1 MHLSLP
7 PHLSDSAARSSIC
20 LTLVAWMIH
29 GTLGFRFLHFISF
42 LDWALFG
49 CGPSP
54 SYLAHVPFCPVFMGW
69 LVLLPCH
76 CTALLLLWYHL
87 SFYLVVAFRL
97 TSWSSC
103 QPMSYILSSFGL
115 IGLYDN
121 LMNLLIPFLGFPGP
135 FYLFSISYNSHGFT
149 TSFLGLPRPICFL
162 PGHLLFLW
170 A

>member
-1 MHLSLP
+1 MHTLLSSESITFLAFMHLSLTP
-7 PHLSDSAARSSIC
+7 RLSDSAAHSSIC

-103 QPMSYILSSFGL
+103 QPISYIISSFGL
-115 IGLYDN
+115 YWPAF
-121 LMNLLIPFLGFPGP
+121 LLGQPI
-135 FYLFSISYNSHGFT
+135 
-149 TSFLGLPRPICFL
+149 SFLELSRPIFFFL
-162 PGHLLFLW
+162 ISFTPMSFY
-170 A
+170 